1 MITQEESARILY
13 GGFAPRDLPRYTLA
27 RAARLVDV
35 SPTTLRSWLRGRPY
49 LRGGNVVHS
58 APLIKVDS
66 DLLSFSHLVQV
77 HILRSLRREE
87 DVSMSRLRMAIEG
100 AEKKHG
106 ITHLLLSEKLRSAPG
121 EVLLDDYG
129 ELINLGRAGQ
139 LAIRHALEA
148 HLKRVDWDAQGPAQF
163 FPGLVSVFATPPQQE
178 IPRLIVIDPS
188 ISFGRPVLASRKG
201 IRVSAIVSR
210 IDAGESEDAIAQD
223 YGIERR
229 EVDAAIDYERAA

>member
-87 DVSMSRLRMAIEG
+87 HV
-100 AEKKHG
+100 
-106 ITHLLLSEKLRSAPG
+106 APENG
-121 EVLLDDYG
+121 HRG
-129 ELINLGRAGQ
+129 
-139 LAIRHALEA
+139 
-148 HLKRVDWDAQGPAQF
+148 
-163 FPGLVSVFATPPQQE
+163 
-178 IPRLIVIDPS
+178 
-188 ISFGRPVLASRKG
+188 
-201 IRVSAIVSR
+201 
-210 IDAGESEDAIAQD
+210 
-223 YGIERR
+223 RR
-229 EVDAAIDYERAA
+229 EKARDHSPASQREATQCTRGGSAR